1 MSLNSANT
9 KLLASFEKF
18 IIARNYKGKKL
29 LHITPV
35 KEFLIWTQ
43 KRGIRQIQRM
53 QSQHILAYYQY
64 LSNRPNHRRGGML
77 SDSTINNHLFSIR
90 LLNEYLLQQQ
100 IISRPLIIPRKND
113 QTRIERKILTID
125 EIRILYDSTK
135 TEAERA
141 LLAIAYGCGLRR
153 SEIQHL
159 NLSNVKLTQGLLI
172 VKSGKGGKR
181 REVPMSDGVIR
192 DVKAFVIGERTEN
205 ILTAKSREEALFI
218 NRSGRRMSGEYIH
231 RMLQQIIKRS
241 ENEVIQ
247 NKQITLHCLRHSIAT
262 HLADKGA
269 TMDFIREFLGH
280 AELDTS
286 QIYAKKRK
294 RNQVFKV

>member
-1 MSLNSANT
+1 MELNRANT
-9 KLLASFEKF
+9 KLLNAFGVF
-18 IIARNYKGKKL
+18 INIRNYKGKKL

-35 KEFLIWTQ
+35 KEFLEWTQ
-43 KRGIRQIQRM
+43 QRGIRHIERVE
-53 QSQHILAYYQY
+53 SKHILEYYQF
-64 LSNRPNHRRGGML
+64 LSTRPNHRRGGML
-77 SDSTINNHLFSIR
+77 SDSTINNHLFSIK
-90 LLNEYLLQQQ
+90 LLNEYLLEQQ

-125 EIRILYDSTK
+125 EIKILYKSTK

-159 NLSNVKLTQGLLI
+159 NLSDVKLTQGLLI

-241 ENEVIQ
+241 ENEAIQ